1 MDKFKSGKYI
11 DQGYYKA
18 FEPTPINRRW
28 KISNSEILDLLGVA
42 DRQLGRLDMFSEY
55 VPNVELFIQMHITKE
70 AVDSS
75 KIEGTRTR
83 IEDVYVDSSNLKP
96 EQRLDKHEVQ
106 NYINSLFN
114 SIEQL
119 KEIPLS
125 TRLIKSAHKLLM
137 QGVRGKHKTPGRFRK
152 SQNWIGGATINDA
165 AFIPPPDTS
174 VPALMNDL
182 EKFIHNKNHQ
192 IPHLIKI
199 SIAHYQFE
207 TIHPFLDGNGRI
219 GRLLI
224 PLYLSEK
231 DILKQPILYL
241 SNYFEKNRQLY
252 YDHLMN
258 TRVKSDLLPW
268 LKFFLVGVIET
279 AKKGI
284 ITFDNILKLQKEI
297 DIKLETLGR
306 RTIHGRKLIEYMYKK
321 PVITISEAKKV
332 LQLSPPPVYRLI
344 SELEE
349 MDILIELTGNA
360 RNRAF
365 VLREYI
371 ELFLQ

>member
-1 MDKFKSGKYI
+1 MDKFKAGNYI
-11 DQGYYKA
+11 NQGYYKA

-28 KISNSEILDLLGVA
+28 IINNPEVLELLGVA

-55 VPNVELFIQMHITKE
+55 VPNIELFISMHITKE

-83 IEDVYVDSSNLKP
+83 MEDVYIDSSNLRP
-96 EQRLDKHEVQ
+96 EQRLDKQEVQ
-106 NYINSLFN
+106 NYIDSLFN

-119 KEIPLS
+119 KEIPIS
-125 TRLIKSAHKLLM
+125 TRLIKSAHQLLM
-137 QGVRGKHKTPGRFRK
+137 QGVRGKNKLPGNYRT

-165 AFIPPPDTS
+165 AFVPPPHTS

-182 EKFIHNKNHQ
+182 EKFIHNKEYQ

-199 SIAHYQFE
+199 AIAHYQFE

-241 SNYFEKNRQLY
+241 SNYFERNRQLY

-279 AKKGI
+279 AKTGI
-284 ITFDNILKLQKEI
+284 ATFDSILKLQKDI
-297 DIKLETLGR
+297 DSKLKTLGKR
-306 RTIHGRKLIEYMYKK
+306 VVHGIKLIEYMYKK
-321 PVITISEAKKV
+321 PVITITEAIKV
-332 LQLSPPPVYRLI
+332 LKLSPPPVYRLI
-344 SELEE
+344 SELEN
-349 MDILIELTGNA
+349 MGILEEITGNT
-360 RNRAF
+360 RNR
-365 VLREYI
+365 EYMFT
-371 ELFLQ
+371 EYLSLFM

>member
-1 MDKFKSGKYI
+1 MDKFKSGSYI

-18 FEPTPINRRW
+18 FEPTSINRRW
-28 KISNSEILDLLGVA
+28 KISNPELLEFLGIA

-55 VPNVELFIQMHITKE
+55 VPNIELFIRMHVTKE

-83 IEDVYVDSSNLKP
+83 IEDVYIDNSNLKP
-96 EQRLDKHEVQ
+96 EQRIDKQEVQ
-106 NYINSLFN
+106 NYIDSLFN

-119 KEIPLS
+119 KEIPIS
-125 TRLIKSAHKLLM
+125 TRLIKSAHQLLM
-137 QGVRGKHKTPGRFRK
+137 QGVRGKDKLPGNYRT

-165 AFIPPPDTS
+165 AFVPPTHTS

-182 EKFIHNKNHQ
+182 EKFIHNKEYQ

-199 SIAHYQFE
+199 AIAHYQFE

-241 SNYFEKNRQLY
+241 STYFERNRQLY

-279 AKKGI
+279 AKTGI
-284 ITFDNILKLQKEI
+284 ATFDSILKLQKDI
-297 DIKLETLGR
+297 DSKLETLGKR
-306 RTIHGRKLIEYMYKK
+306 VVHGIKLIEYMYKK
-321 PVITISEAKKV
+321 PVITITEAIKV
-332 LQLSPPPVYRLI
+332 LKLSPPPVYRLI
-344 SELEE
+344 SELEN
-349 MDILIELTGNA
+349 MGILEEITGNT
-360 RNRAF
+360 RNREF
-365 VLREYI
+365 MFTEYLK
-371 ELFLQ
+371 LFM

>member
-1 MDKFKSGKYI
+1 MDKFKSGNYI
-11 DQGYYKA
+11 NQGYYKA

-28 KISNSEILDLLGVA
+28 IINNPEVLELLGVA

-55 VPNVELFIQMHITKE
+55 VPNIELFIRMHVTKE

-83 IEDVYVDSSNLKP
+83 IEDVYIDSSNLKP
-96 EQRLDKHEVQ
+96 EQRIDKQEVQ
-106 NYINSLFN
+106 NYIDSLFN
-114 SIEQL
+114 SIAQL
-119 KEIPLS
+119 KEIPIS
-125 TRLIKSAHKLLM
+125 TRLIKSAHQLLM
-137 QGVRGKHKTPGRFRK
+137 QGVRGKNKLPGNYRT

-165 AFIPPPDTS
+165 AFVPPPHTS

-182 EKFIHNKNHQ
+182 EKFIHNKEYQ

-199 SIAHYQFE
+199 AIAHYQFE

-241 SNYFEKNRQLY
+241 STYFERNRQLY

-279 AKKGI
+279 AKTGI
-284 ITFDNILKLQKEI
+284 VTFDSILKLQKDI
-297 DIKLETLGR
+297 DSKLETLGKR
-306 RTIHGRKLIEYMYKK
+306 VVHGIKLIEYMYKK
-321 PVITISEAKKV
+321 PVITITEAIKV
-332 LQLSPPPVYRLI
+332 LKLSPPPVYRLI
-344 SELEE
+344 SELEN
-349 MDILIELTGNA
+349 MGILKEITGNT
-360 RNRAF
+360 RNREF
-365 VLREYI
+365 MLTEYLK
-371 ELFLQ
+371 LFM

>member
-1 MDKFKSGKYI
+1 MDKFKSGQYI
-11 DQGYYKA
+11 NQGYYKA
-18 FEPTPINRRW
+18 FKPTPINRHW
-28 KISNSEILDLLGVA
+28 NINNPELLDLLGTA

-55 VPNVELFIQMHITKE
+55 VPNIELFISMHVTKE
-70 AVDSS
+70 AVESS

-83 IEDVYVDSSNLKP
+83 IEDVYIDSSNLKP
-96 EQRLDKHEVQ
+96 EQRLDKQEVQ
-106 NYINSLFN
+106 NYIDSLFS
-114 SIEQL
+114 SIQRL
-119 KEIPLS
+119 KEIPIS
-125 TRLIKSAHKLLM
+125 TRLIKFAHKLLM
-137 QGVRGKHKTPGRFRK
+137 QGVRGKNKLPGNYRT

-165 AFIPPPDTS
+165 AFVPPPNTS

-182 EKFIHNKNHQ
+182 EKFIHNKDYQ

-199 SIAHYQFE
+199 AIAHYQFE

-241 SNYFEKNRQLY
+241 SNYFERYRQLY

-284 ITFDNILKLQKEI
+284 VTFDNILKLQKDI
-297 DIKLETLGR
+297 DSKLETLGKR
-306 RTIHGRKLIEYMYKK
+306 VVHGIKLIEYMYKK
-321 PVITISEAKKV
+321 PVITITEAIKV
-332 LQLSPPPVYRLI
+332 LKLSPPPVYRLI
-344 SELEE
+344 SELENIGVLKE
-349 MDILIELTGNA
+349 ITGNV
-360 RNRAF
+360 RNREF
-365 VLREYI
+365 VFTEYLK
-371 ELFLQ
+371 LFM

>member
-1 MDKFKSGKYI
+1 MNKFKSGNYI
-11 DQGYYKA
+11 NQGYYKA

-28 KISNSEILDLLGVA
+28 IINNPEVLELLGVA

-55 VPNVELFIQMHITKE
+55 VPNIELFIQMHVTKE

-83 IEDVYVDSSNLKP
+83 IEDVYINSSNLKP
-96 EQRLDKHEVQ
+96 EQRLDKQEVQ
-106 NYINSLFN
+106 NYIDSLFN

-119 KEIPLS
+119 KEIPIS
-125 TRLIKSAHKLLM
+125 TRLIKSAHKVLM
-137 QGVRGKHKTPGRFRK
+137 QDVRGKHKTPGHYRN

-165 AFIPPPDTS
+165 AFVPPPHTS

-182 EKFIHNKNHQ
+182 EKFIHNKEYQ

-199 SIAHYQFE
+199 AIAHYQFE

-241 SNYFEKNRQLY
+241 STYFERNRQLY

-279 AKKGI
+279 AKTGI
-284 ITFDNILKLQKEI
+284 ATFDSILKLQKEF
-297 DIKLETLGR
+297 DTKLETLGR
-306 RTIHGRKLIEYMYKK
+306 RAANGRKLIEHMYEK
-321 PVITISEAKKV
+321 PIITINEAKNV
-332 LQLSPPPVYRLI
+332 LQLTPPPVYRI
-344 SELEE
+344 ITELES
-349 MDILIELTGNA
+349 MGILVEFTGNT
-360 RNRAF
+360 RNREF
-365 VLREYI
+365 VLIDYMN
-371 ELFLQ
+371 LFIK

>member
-1 MDKFKSGKYI
+1 MDKFKSGNYI
-11 DQGYYKA
+11 NQGYYQA

-28 KISNSEILDLLGVA
+28 NINNPEVLELLGVA

-55 VPNVELFIQMHITKE
+55 VPNIELFIQMHVTKE

-83 IEDVYVDSSNLKP
+83 IEDVYIDSSNLKP
-96 EQRLDKHEVQ
+96 EQRLDKQEVQ
-106 NYINSLFN
+106 NYIDSLFN

-119 KEIPLS
+119 KEIPIS
-125 TRLIKSAHKLLM
+125 TRLIKSAHQLLM
-137 QGVRGKHKTPGRFRK
+137 QGVRGKNKLPGNYRT

-165 AFIPPPDTS
+165 AFVPPPHTS

-182 EKFIHNKNHQ
+182 EKFIHNKEYQ

-199 SIAHYQFE
+199 AIAHYQFE

-241 SNYFEKNRQLY
+241 STYFERNRQLY

-279 AKKGI
+279 AKTGI
-284 ITFDNILKLQKEI
+284 VTFDSILKLQKDI
-297 DIKLETLGR
+297 DSKLETLGKR
-306 RTIHGRKLIEYMYKK
+306 VVHGIKLIEYMYKK
-321 PVITISEAKKV
+321 PVITITEAIKV
-332 LQLSPPPVYRLI
+332 LKLSPPPVYRLI
-344 SELEE
+344 SELEN
-349 MDILIELTGNA
+349 MGILEEITGNT
-360 RNRAF
+360 RNREF
-365 VLREYI
+365 MFTEYLK
-371 ELFLQ
+371 LFM

>member
-1 MDKFKSGKYI
+1 MDKFKSGNYI
-11 DQGYYKA
+11 NQGYYKA

-28 KISNSEILDLLGVA
+28 IINNPEVLELLGVA

-55 VPNVELFIQMHITKE
+55 VPNIELFIRMHVTKE

-83 IEDVYVDSSNLKP
+83 IEDVYIDISNLKP
-96 EQRLDKHEVQ
+96 EQRLDKQEVQ
-106 NYINSLFN
+106 NYIDSLFS
-114 SIEQL
+114 SIQRL
-119 KEIPLS
+119 KEIPIS

-137 QGVRGKHKTPGRFRK
+137 QGVRGKNKLPGNYRT

-165 AFIPPPDTS
+165 AFVPPPHTS

-182 EKFIHNKNHQ
+182 EKFIHNKEYQ

-199 SIAHYQFE
+199 AIAHYQFE

-241 SNYFEKNRQLY
+241 STYFERNRQLY

-279 AKKGI
+279 AKTGI
-284 ITFDNILKLQKEI
+284 VTFDSILKLQKDI
-297 DIKLETLGR
+297 DLKLETLGKR
-306 RTIHGRKLIEYMYKK
+306 VVHGIKLIEYMYKK
-321 PVITISEAKKV
+321 PVITITEAIKV
-332 LQLSPPPVYRLI
+332 LKLSPPPVYRLI
-344 SELEE
+344 SELEN
-349 MDILIELTGNA
+349 MGILEEITGNT
-360 RNRAF
+360 RNREF
-365 VLREYI
+365 MFTEYLK
-371 ELFLQ
+371 LFM

>member
-1 MDKFKSGKYI
+1 M
-11 DQGYYKA
+11 
-18 FEPTPINRRW
+18 
-28 KISNSEILDLLGVA
+28 
-42 DRQLGRLDMFSEY
+42 
-55 VPNVELFIQMHITKE
+55 VPLPLTK
-70 AVDSS
+70 V
-75 KIEGTRTR
+75 
-83 IEDVYVDSSNLKP
+83 
-96 EQRLDKHEVQ
+96 
-106 NYINSLFN
+106 
-114 SIEQL
+114 
-119 KEIPLS
+119 PLS
-125 TRLIKSAHKLLM
+125 KDLPL
-137 QGVRGKHKTPGRFRK
+137 
-152 SQNWIGGATINDA
+152 
-165 AFIPPPDTS
+165 TS
-174 VPALMNDL
+174 KQEITSISLPFCHNLAKVIHANDL

-199 SIAHYQFE
+199 AIAHYQFE

-231 DILKQPILYL
+231 DILKQPVLYL
-241 SNYFEKNRQLY
+241 SNYFERNRQLY

-284 ITFDNILKLQKEI
+284 VTFDNILKLQKEI
-297 DIKLETLGR
+297 DNKLETLGR

-321 PVITISEAKKV
+321 PVITIAEAKKV

-349 MDILIELTGNA
+349 MDILIELTGNT
-360 RNRAF
+360 RNREF